1 MKIEIKKNNCPNL
14 GKVNFACDKE
24 LSRKLNQYEM
34 VRDHM
39 NKYNTTLLIGTMG
52 SGKTSLLINI
62 VKKLYKK
69 LFNRVYVFM
78 PSSSRQSLNPNIF
91 DVLPEDQLFEELN
104 EETISKVYEE
114 VKELSA
120 DGKKTLIIYDDVQK
134 SLKNAR
140 VLNSLKNIIANQ
152 RHLHVVNLIL
162 VQNFFALHKS
172 LREIVNNVVLFKLG
186 KSQTEKVFNE
196 IIEIH
201 RDKFDKIRDMV
212 YDEKYNWLF
221 VNVNTQRIY
230 KKFDEIIFEEE
241 DDNIENKE
249 PVDKK

>member
-14 GKVNFACDKE
+14 GKVNFACDTE
-24 LSRKLNQYEM
+24 LSSKLNQYEM
-34 VRDHM
+34 VRDHL
-39 NKYNTTLLIGTMG
+39 NKYNTTLLIGTQG
-52 SGKTSLLINI
+52 SGKTSLLINF

-69 LFNRVYVFM
+69 VFDRVYVFM
-78 PSSSRQSLNPNIF
+78 PSTSRQSLNPNIF
-91 DVLPEDQLFEELN
+91 DVLPENQLFEELN
-104 EETISKVYEE
+104 EETITKVYEE
-114 VKELSA
+114 VKELSE
-120 DGKKTLIIYDDVQK
+120 DGKKTLIIYDDVQRA
-134 SLKNAR
+134 LKNKF

-201 RDKFDKIRDMV
+201 RDKFDKLRDLV

-221 VNVNTQRIY
+221 VNVATQRIY
-230 KKFDEIIFEEE
+230 KKFDEIVFEEE
-241 DDNIENKE
+241 DNNENQE
-249 PVDKK
+249 LEKK

>member
-24 LSRKLNQYEM
+24 LSSKLNQYEM
-34 VRDHM
+34 VRDHL
-39 NKYNTTLLIGTMG
+39 NKFQTTLLIGTQG
-52 SGKTSLLINI
+52 SGKTSLLINF
-62 VKKLYKK
+62 VKKLYRKVFDK
-69 LFNRVYVFM
+69 VFVFM
-78 PSSSRQSLNPNIF
+78 PSTSRQSLTPNIF
-91 DVLPEDQLFEELN
+91 DVLPADQLFEELN
-104 EETISKVYEE
+104 EENITRVYAE

-134 SLKNAR
+134 SLKNPV

-172 LREIVNNVVLFKLG
+172 LREIVNNVILFKLG
-186 KSQTEKVFNE
+186 KSQTDKVFGE
-196 IIEIH
+196 IIELH
-201 RDKFDKIRDMV
+201 RDKFDKLRDMV

-221 VNVNTQRIY
+221 VNVPTQRIY
-230 KKFDEIIFEEE
+230 KKFDEIIFEE
-241 DDNIENKE
+241 DENME
-249 PVDKK
+249 LEKK

>member
-1 MKIEIKKNNCPNL
+1 MRIEIKKNNCPNL

-24 LSRKLNQYEM
+24 LSHKLNQYEM
-34 VRDHM
+34 VRDHL
-39 NKYNTTLLIGTMG
+39 NKFQTTLLIGTQG
-52 SGKTSLLINI
+52 SGKTSLLVNF
-62 VKKLYKK
+62 VKKLYRKV
-69 LFNRVYVFM
+69 FDRVYVFM
-78 PSSSRQSLNPNIF
+78 PSTSRQSLNPNIF

-104 EETISKVYEE
+104 EETIARVYQE

-120 DGKKTLIIYDDVQK
+120 DGKKTLIVYDDVQK
-134 SLKNAR
+134 SLKNPV

-172 LREIVNNVVLFKLG
+172 LREIVSNVILFKLG
-186 KSQTEKVFNE
+186 KSQTDKVFDE
-196 IIEIH
+196 IIELH

-221 VNVNTQRIY
+221 VNVGTQRIY
-230 KKFDEIIFEEE
+230 KKFDEIVFEEE
-241 DDNIENKE
+241 DENVE
-249 PVDKK
+249 LEKK

>member
-24 LSRKLNQYEM
+24 LSSKLNQYEM

-39 NKYNTTLLIGTMG
+39 NKYNTTLLIGTQG
-52 SGKTSLLINI
+52 SGKTSLLINF

-69 LFNRVYVFM
+69 VFDKVYVFM
-78 PSSSRQSLNPNIF
+78 PSTSRQSLNPNIF
-91 DVLPEDQLFEELN
+91 DVLPENQLFEELN
-104 EETISKVYEE
+104 EQTISQVYEE

-120 DGKKTLIIYDDVQK
+120 DGKRCLIIYDDVQRA
-134 SLKNAR
+134 LKNKY

-201 RDKFDKIRDMV
+201 RDKFDKIRDLV

-221 VNVNTQRIY
+221 VNVATQRIY
-230 KKFDEIIFEEE
+230 KKFDEIIFEE
-241 DDNIENKE
+241 DEN
-249 PVDKK
+249 DKTDELEKK

>member
-14 GKVNFACDKE
+14 AKVNFACDKE
-24 LSRKLNQYEM
+24 LSSKLNQYEM
-34 VRDHM
+34 VRDHL
-39 NKYNTTLLIGTMG
+39 NKYNTTLLIGTQG
-52 SGKTSLLINI
+52 SGKTSLLINF

-69 LFNRVYVFM
+69 VFDRVYVFM
-78 PSSSRQSLNPNIF
+78 PSTSRQSLNPNIF
-91 DVLPEDQLFEELN
+91 DVLPENQLFEELN
-104 EETISKVYEE
+104 EETITQVYEE
-114 VKELSA
+114 VKELSEE
-120 DGKKTLIIYDDVQK
+120 GKKTLIIYDDVQRA
-134 SLKNAR
+134 LKNKF

-201 RDKFDKIRDMV
+201 RDKFDKIRDLV

-221 VNVNTQRIY
+221 VNVATQRIY
-230 KKFDEIIFEEE
+230 KKFDEIVFEEE
-241 DDNIENKE
+241 DDNNENTE
-249 PVDKK
+249 LEKK

>member
-1 MKIEIKKNNCPNL
+1 MISIKKNNCPNI

-24 LSRKLNQYEM
+24 LSTKLNSYELA
-34 VRDHM
+34 RDHL
-39 NKYNTTLLIGTMG
+39 NKYNTTLLIGTQG
-52 SGKTSLLINI
+52 TGKTSLLINF

-69 LFNRVYVFM
+69 VFDKVYVFM

-91 DVLPEDQLFEELN
+91 DVLPEEQLFEELN
-104 EETISKVYEE
+104 EETISQVYDDVKKLSEE
-114 VKELSA
+114 
-120 DGKKTLIIYDDVQK
+120 GKKTLIIYDDVQK
-134 SLKNAR
+134 ALKNPF

-196 IIEIH
+196 IIELH
-201 RDKFDKIRDMV
+201 RDKFDKIRDLV

-221 VNVNTQRIY
+221 VNVATQRIY
-230 KKFDEIIFEEE
+230 KKFDELIFNE
-241 DDNIENKE
+241 DENNE
-249 PVDKK
+249 LEKK